1 MQCGLAFERPE
12 RERFRRTVTMLFADV
27 VGSTALGERLDPE
40 ALSAV
45 LTTYFEAARAVIEGH
60 GGAVVK
66 FIGDAIMAVFGFPV
80 AHEDDA
86 MRAVRAAY
94 EIQQSIARINPDL
107 SHRYDVTIAARMGVH
122 TGEVAGEGRNLDENL
137 IFGDTANTA
146 ARLEQHAGPGEVLLG
161 RTTYGLVRD
170 RVVVEPVMAMA
181 VKGKA
186 EPLDPMRL
194 VSLQPERMDLG
205 RRRPMIGRDA
215 ELSELSE
222 RYHRSLTDPG
232 PHVVSIV
239 GDAGVGKSRLL
250 AAFTEEVAGEATVLT
265 GRCLPY
271 GEGITYWPVLEI
283 IQQAAGIEPDDA
295 LPVAI
300 EKLHQ
305 LGIDDDGH
313 RAVEWI
319 AQAIGL
325 TDGIATSEA
334 IAWASVTLL
343 RRWAGSGP
351 IVLALE
357 DVHWAAETLLSLV
370 EVAVNSLSDQPVFV
384 ILCSRPDLSDGH
396 LSAFGE
402 GKDAW
407 PTIRLAPLAQPEVR
421 QLLGS
426 VLDVQPEPQLEAQ
439 LMAASGG
446 NPLFLAQMATMLV
459 EEGLV
464 ETVGGRMVATMSPT
478 TPVPASIQALLS
490 SRMDRLPVDEAT
502 VLSRAAV
509 WGEEFDLSDV
519 MGLVPEHLQSDLGE
533 LTNSLCRR
541 GLLVR
546 SRPRTTSLRFEHLL
560 VRDVAYEQLTK
571 QTRAELHEAAAR
583 RIEAMVDERG
593 VQYDEIIGHHLEQA
607 YRYQTD
613 LRSTTTVDPQLAAT
627 AAHYLLRAGRRA
639 LRRQDAHAA
648 SSLLSKV
655 VALTDEGDVG
665 RSRVAIELGEA
676 LLAGGRLRDAERRFN
691 EVRADPVAPAQ
702 TRSLAE
708 LCLTEVQMQMA
719 PPDSAATRLIGEEAQ
734 RAMFRF
740 AALGDDHAVNR
751 AGWLTFMTAM
761 KLGEVEAA
769 GNAVEQLSAVA
780 TRLGET
786 STGRLPAARSMVLAW
801 GPTPVPEALAATLML
816 LDEVR
821 GDPSAEPLVLS
832 VAAFLH
838 AQQGDIVAAR
848 LALARQRELFEN
860 SGQRM
865 LMWASWGQ
873 ATGRVELATGDPAL
887 AEGPLRESYAAL
899 TEVGERGF
907 ASTISGQLA
916 HVLIA
921 VGKLDEAA
929 TFADAC
935 QSAARGDVLSEILWR
950 TASAHLLAAGGDT
963 EQATTLAA
971 VAVDTA
977 LGTGWPNVQG
987 DALLEQALVLR
998 ECGRHDEAARA
1009 AAAAL
1014 TIYRRKQNDAGAG
1027 RATRLIG
1034 ELGPPF
1040 PARG

>member
-12 RERFRRTVTMLFADV
+12 RQRFRRTVTMLFADV

-60 GGAVVK
+60 GGSVVK
-66 FIGDAIMAVFGFPV
+66 FIGDAIMAVFGLPV

-86 MRAVRAAY
+86 MRAVRAAHD
-94 EIQQSIARINPDL
+94 IQQSIAQINPDL
-107 SHRYDVTIAARMGVH
+107 SHRYGVTIAARMGVH
-122 TGEVAGEGRNLDENL
+122 TGEVASEGRNVDENL

-161 RTTYGLVRD
+161 RATYGLVRD
-170 RVVVEPVMAMA
+170 RVVVEPVAAMS
-181 VKGKA
+181 VKGKS

-194 VSLQPERMDLG
+194 ISLQPERTELG
-205 RRRPMIGRDA
+205 LLRRPMIGRDA
-215 ELSELSE
+215 ELSELLE
-222 RYHRSLTDPG
+222 HFRRSLTDQG

-239 GDAGVGKSRLL
+239 GEAGVGKSRLL
-250 AAFTEEVAGEATVLT
+250 AAFTETVTGRATVLT

-271 GEGITYWPVLEI
+271 GEGTTYWPVFEI
-283 IQQAAGIEPDDA
+283 IQQVAGIEPA
-295 LPVAI
+295 ESSSVAM
-300 EKLHQ
+300 EKLYQ
-305 LGIDDDGH
+305 LGDDDDGR

-319 AQAIGL
+319 GQAIGL
-325 TDGIATSEA
+325 TEGTATSEM

-343 RRWAGSGP
+343 QRWAGSGS
-351 IVLALE
+351 IVVALE
-357 DVHWAAETLLSLV
+357 DMHWAAETLLSLV
-370 EVAVNSLSDQPVFV
+370 ELAASTLSDQPAFL
-384 ILCSRPDLSDGH
+384 IMCFRPELLDSH
-396 LSAFGE
+396 PSWQPR
-402 GKDAW
+402 GKPSW
-407 PTIRLAPLAQPEVR
+407 PIIELAPLTQPDAR
-421 QLLGS
+421 RLLGS
-426 VLDVQPEPQLEAQ
+426 VLDVPPEPQLEAQ

-459 EEGLV
+459 EEGFV
-464 ETVGGRMVATMSPT
+464 EAVGGRMVATMSPT

-490 SRMDRLPVDEAT
+490 SRIDRLPEDEAT

-509 WGEEFDLSDV
+509 WGNEFELSDAV
-519 MGLVPEHLQSDLGE
+519 GLVPERLRSDLGE
-533 LTNSLCRR
+533 LTDSLCRR

-546 SRPRTTSLRFEHLL
+546 AGPRTTNLRFEHLL

-571 QTRAELHEAAAR
+571 QTRAELHEAAAL
-583 RIEAMVDERG
+583 RIEAMVDQRG

-613 LRSTTTVDPQLAAT
+613 LRSTTTVDTRLAET

-648 SSLLSKV
+648 SSLLSRV
-655 VALTDEGDVG
+655 VALMDERDVG
-665 RSRVAIELGEA
+665 RSRVTIELGEA

-691 EVRADPVAPAQ
+691 QVRTDPVAPAQ
-702 TRSLAE
+702 MRSLAE

-719 PPDSAATRLIGEEAQ
+719 PPDTGATLRIREEAQ

-740 AALGDDHAVNR
+740 AALGDDQAVNR

-761 KLGEVEAA
+761 KLGQAEAA
-769 GNAVEQLSAVA
+769 RQAVEQLSEVA
-780 TRLGET
+780 TRLGDP

-801 GPTPVPEALAATLML
+801 GPTPVSEALATISTL

-821 GDPSAEPLVLS
+821 GDPSAEPMVLS
-832 VAAFLH
+832 VLAFMQALR
-838 AQQGDIVAAR
+838 GDLTAAR

-865 LMWASWGQ
+865 YMWASWGQ
-873 ATGRVELATGDPAL
+873 ATGRVELAAGDPAR
-887 AEGPLRESYAAL
+887 AEKPLRESYAAL

-921 VGKLDEAA
+921 MGKLDEAG

-935 QSAARGDVLSEILWR
+935 RSSARGDVLSEILWR
-950 TASAHLLAAGGDT
+950 TASAHLLAAGGDD
-963 EQATTLAA
+963 EQATALAA
-971 VAVDTA
+971 VAVETA
-977 LGTGWPNVQG
+977 LGTEWPNVQG
-987 DALLEQALVLR
+987 DALVEQALVLR
-998 ECGRHDEAARA
+998 ECGRHAEAAQA
-1009 AAAAL
+1009 AAVAL
-1014 TIYRRKQNDAGAG
+1014 NIYRRKQNDVGASRAAG
-1027 RATRLIG
+1027 LIT
-1034 ELGPPF
+1034 
-1040 PARG
+1040 